1 MAMMSFKFKEM
12 VSDQNPDAV
21 LTYLTYVEERF
32 KEVLFEMKE
41 WLAVHEDFMED
52 FLPFLYEKAS
62 DKSYSA
68 VMIKAM
74 DLFSENMI
82 NDQLTVEQWHE
93 FYRLSNKIFI
103 LSDVNKAKIRYVCT
117 YKFIKP
123 RYFRNAGR
131 GDGLVIY
138 EVINKRVLLY
148 LIVVPE
154 RAKRAKERHSIIE
167 P

>member
-117 YKFIKP
+117 YIFIKP

-131 GDGLVIY
+131 GAGWTGDL
-138 EVINKRVLLY
+138 RS
-148 LIVVPE
+148 
-154 RAKRAKERHSIIE
+154 HQ
-167 P
+167 

>member
-12 VSDQNPDAV
+12 VSDRNPDAV
-21 LTYLTYVEERF
+21 LTYLTYIEERF

-41 WLAVHEDFMED
+41 WLAVHEDFIED
-52 FLPFLYEKAS
+52 FLPFLCEKAS

-68 VMIKAM
+68 VMVKAM

-103 LSDVNKAKIRYVCT
+103 LSEVNKAKIRYVH
-117 YKFIKP
+117 I
-123 RYFRNAGR
+123 
-131 GDGLVIY
+131 L
-138 EVINKRVLLY
+138 
-148 LIVVPE
+148 
-154 RAKRAKERHSIIE
+154 
-167 P
+167 